1 MSISRI
7 ELKSKLGL
15 GAVKDITNVRKAL
28 GQRDWQN
35 SQVVE
40 ADAEE
45 VTEYYRLVR
54 EQMMPQTEAL
64 LQIAGKRTGNSEYQN
79 DDIDETVLNHSEH
92 RDAEE
97 ETNGMVL
104 AIRSMTQEASLA
116 MTDVA
121 EAASEQ
127 IVDTFCIALGA
138 NVLDKL
144 QSRATKVRAN
154 FGSIT
159 ESIRSTP
166 LDLRGGSLPMPEKKQ
181 EPKQITGLWG

>member
-7 ELKSKLGL
+7 QLKAQLGL
-15 GAVKDITNVRKAL
+15 GKVSDITNVRKAL

-35 SQVVE
+35 SEVVE
-40 ADAEE
+40 ADALE

-54 EQMMPQTEAL
+54 EQMMPPADAL
-64 LQIAGKRTGNSEYQN
+64 LQIAGKRTGTAAEAQN
-79 DDIDETVLNHSEH
+79 DDIDETAVDHSEH
-92 RDAEE
+92 RDGQE

-104 AIRSMTQEASLA
+104 AIRSITQEASLA

-121 EAASEQ
+121 DAASEQ

-138 NVLDKL
+138 NVVDKL
-144 QSRATKVRAN
+144 QNRAAKVRAN

-159 ESIRSTP
+159 QSIRSTP
-166 LDLRGGSLPMPEKKQ
+166 LDLRGGSLPGKKQ
-181 EPKQITGLWG
+181 ESKQITGLWG